1 MEAMGTTVRVGASM
15 TAVIKPGYSDD
26 RHRLKDVIPLKTP
39 YVVQFAPSSLCN
51 LKCSYCIQSSQEI
64 GKRQVMNWAVFLEMC
79 NQIGEFKEKLKQI
92 NMAGWGEPLFNK
104 NLPQMVSHIKEMD
117 ITEKVAITTNG
128 VLLTKD
134 YSRALLDAGVD
145 SIRISLQG
153 MSDKMYREISN
164 TPINFQAFVDQ
175 IKYFYEHKKNC
186 YVYIKVADIGLSKG
200 EDKLFYAT
208 FKDITDAMYIETIRP
223 MFGIPDEKDVNKYG
237 QHHKPVLVCPQ
248 PFFMLNVTAT
258 GDITP
263 CCGYYDPT
271 EFGNITNTTLKKV
284 WESPKMAF
292 FKDMLL
298 RRERNSQMVYP
309 ICNKCTLP
317 DAISIPGDELD

>member
-1 MEAMGTTVRVGASM
+1 MGSKVRVGSM
-15 TAVIKPGYSDD
+15 TAIIKPGYSDD
-26 RHRLKDVIPLKTP
+26 RHKLKDVIPLKTP

-51 LKCSYCIQSSQEI
+51 LRCNYCIQSSKDI
-64 GKRQVMNWAVFLEMC
+64 RRRQLMKWSVFLELC
-79 NQIGEFKEKLKQI
+79 NQMKQFDEKLKQV
-92 NMAGWGEPLFNK
+92 NVAGWGEPLTNWD
-104 NLPQMVSHIKEMD
+104 LPAMITHIRELD
-117 ITEKVAITTNG
+117 VTEKIAITTNG
-128 VLLTKD
+128 LFLTEGFTQQ
-134 YSRALLDAGVD
+134 LLDAGVD

-153 MSDKMYREISN
+153 MSDKKYQEVSN
-164 TPINFQAFVDQ
+164 TKINFKQFVEN
-175 IKYFYEHKKNC
+175 IKYLYQHKKNC
-186 YVYIKVADIGLSKG
+186 YVYIKVADIGLEEG
-200 EDKLFYAT
+200 EAELFYNT
-208 FKDITDAMYIETIRP
+208 FREITDAMYIETIRP

-271 EFGNITNTTLKKV
+271 EFGNITNTTLRKV

-292 FKDMLL
+292 FKDMLF
-298 RRERNSQMVYP
+298 RRERNGQMVYP